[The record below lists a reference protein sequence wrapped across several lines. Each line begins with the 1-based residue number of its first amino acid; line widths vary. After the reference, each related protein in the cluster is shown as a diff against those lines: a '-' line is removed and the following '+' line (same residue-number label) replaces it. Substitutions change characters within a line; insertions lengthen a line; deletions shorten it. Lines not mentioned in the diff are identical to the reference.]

1 MASRKPP
8 PPDEWRGEEAGGEGK
23 GFAGRAGR
31 FVSAINVLGLL
42 VAWGA
47 LFAFFAYKNPGTFA
61 TFKNIE
67 TIARQATIVSMASLG
82 MTLVIIS
89 GAIDLS
95 IGSSVSLVTVVIA
108 LVLGK
113 WPALAALVAGVGAG
127 AAAGFFNGF
136 VITRLRVAPFVVT
149 LGTFLIFRGI
159 ARGIAHDNTISAPE
173 TWLNNLLT
181 TLDDSTRWRL
191 FPIGVWFMLGMAAV
205 VGIVLR
211 RSAFG
216 RQIVA
221 VGSNEAAARMSGI
234 DVDRVKL
241 LVFVLAGVLT
251 GLAGLMQFSR
261 LTNGDPTVAVG
272 LELDVIA
279 AVVIGGASLSG
290 GQGSVVGSI
299 VGALFMTTVENGFAQ
314 MLLPTWV
321 KQIVTGGIIVLA
333 VALDRL
339 RFRRNAA

>member
-1 MASRKPP
+1 MKKDKQLS
-8 PPDEWRGEEAGGEGK
+8 AGD

-31 FVSAINVLGLL
+31 LVSAINVLGLL

-61 TFKNIE
+61 TFDNIE

-82 MTLVIIS
+82 MTLIIIS

-108 LVLGK
+108 LALAK
-113 WPALAALVAGVGAG
+113 WPAWAALLAAIGAG
-127 AAAGFFNGF
+127 AAAGGLNGL
-136 VITRLRVAPFVVT
+136 VVTRLKVVPFVVT
-149 LGTFLIFRGI
+149 LGTLLVFRGI
-159 ARGIAHDNTISAPE
+159 ARGVAHDNTISAPK
-173 TWLNNLLT
+173 TWLNNLLA
-181 TLDDSTRWRL
+181 TLDADRKWML
-191 FPIGVWFMLGMAAV
+191 FPIGVWFMLLMAV
-205 VGIVLR
+205 VVGVMLR
-211 RSAFG
+211 RTVFG
-216 RQIVA
+216 RRIVA
-221 VGSNEAAARMSGI
+221 VGSNEVAARMSGL

-241 LVFVLAGVLT
+241 LVFVVAGVLT

-321 KQIVTGGIIVLA
+321 KQIVTGAIIVLA

-339 RFRRNAA
+339 RVRHAKS